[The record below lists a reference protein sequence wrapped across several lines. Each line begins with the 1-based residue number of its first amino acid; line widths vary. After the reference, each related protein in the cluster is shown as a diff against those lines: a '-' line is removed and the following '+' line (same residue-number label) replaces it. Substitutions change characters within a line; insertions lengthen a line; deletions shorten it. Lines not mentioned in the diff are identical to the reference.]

1 MATLGMIMK
10 SYHYKEL
17 DLYITEL
24 EAENAILKLKCNK
37 SNGNWNVMS
46 NAENGVI
53 NDFFFQNG
61 SDYDSYFV

>member
-1 MATLGMIMK
+1 MATLVMIMK
-10 SYHYKEL
+10 YYHYKEL

-24 EAENAILKLKCNK
+24 EVENAILKLKCNK
-37 SNGNWNVMS
+37 S

-61 SDYDSYFV
+61 K